1 MGRVSNRTGC
11 IIFGRLQNRM
21 NASDIVKAKQCGAL
35 YKAYYNPT
43 ILQGSNGAF
52 STIISTVTVYV
63 STSSGTTSTTSCI
76 NTVYPYICN
85 PPVISYE
92 LANGIECG
100 KFVCGG
106 KVPSVTT
113 WTANRAMG
121 AINTFATSTVST
133 PISSINTSNLPASAN
148 LFAVRP
154 LICPDPVFVQGTNFQ
169 SQCDVCNNF
178 GAGVNACCHNCA
190 SGQ

>member
-1 MGRVSNRTGC
+1 
-11 IIFGRLQNRM
+11 M

-43 ILQGSNGAF
+43 VFQSTVI
-52 STIISTVTVYV
+52 STISLISSSGAGGSV
-63 STSSGTTSTTSCI
+63 STSSSCI
-76 NTVYPYICN
+76 NTVYTYTCSQPL
-85 PPVISYE
+85 ISYE
-92 LANGIECG
+92 LGANIECG

-113 WTANRAMG
+113 WKANRAMG
-121 AINTFATSTVST
+121 AITTYGTSTLT
-133 PISSINTSNLPASAN
+133 SSFNTSTLSSSNN

-169 SQCDVCNNF
+169 SKCDVCNNF
-178 GAGVNACCHNCA
+178 GAGVNACCHSCA